1 MDEKFDKKYRVV
13 DKDGDYIE
21 RTFSIQNQRK
31 KVLLPEFVD
40 SSSLEKG
47 TYREEVGVT
56 RKLFVGVCLSGYCRK
71 QFSLQ

>member
-21 RTFSIQNQRK
+21 RTFSIQNQLK
-31 KVLLPEFVD
+31 KVLYPEFVD

-47 TYREEVGVT
+47 TYREVVGVT
-56 RKLFVGVCLSGYCRK
+56 RKLMGVCLSGYCRK